1 MVKFDEVRDQ
11 ILEKLNSDE
20 LNIRQEI
27 QEELS
32 LIDGFVNQPL
42 AEVVGEIV
50 IGASV
55 VPMIMAVGNDYSQ
68 SQETLPTAWPIS
80 R

>member
-55 VPMIMAVGNDYSQ
+55 VPMIMAVGKKTRRIDFFSYN
-68 SQETLPTAWPIS
+68 A
-80 R
+80 